1 MANRSKKTEER
12 IEIILMNLRQG
23 MTREIACTQA
33 GISSRTL
40 YNWCEADAELA
51 DDVEAA
57 IDVSKAVLIN
67 EIKALG
73 QARQDWRAAAWML
86 ERRWPQEFGAKRDVD
101 VTINKSDGSDVVVS
115 MVAQAQEML
124 TEQAAKVDPTEVPTL
139 DDETE
144 D

>member
-1 MANRSKKTEER
+1 
-12 IEIILMNLRQG
+12 
-23 MTREIACTQA
+23 MTREISCSQA

-51 DDVEAA
+51 DEVEAA

-124 TEQAAKVDPTEVPTL
+124 AEQAAEVDPTEVPTL

>member
-1 MANRSKKTEER
+1 
-12 IEIILMNLRQG
+12 MNLRQG
-23 MTREIACTQA
+23 MTKEIACSQA
-33 GISSRTL
+33 GIHRVTL
-40 YNWCEADAELA
+40 HKWCEADAELA
-51 DDVEAA
+51 DEVEAA

-124 TEQAAKVDPTEVPTL
+124 AEQAAEVDPTEASTL
-139 DDETE
+139 DDETDE
-144 D
+144 

>member
-1 MANRSKKTEER
+1 
-12 IEIILMNLRQG
+12 

-124 TEQAAKVDPTEVPTL
+124 AEQSAEVDHTEALIL
-139 DDETE
+139 DSET
-144 D
+144 DD